1 MENIS
6 SEEEEE
12 EEKEEK
18 EKKEE
23 EEEKKKEEEEEEEK
37 EEEVEVMVEEEKEEE
52 EEKEDR
58 LYGARCTLF
67 PPREFQRNS
76 SRKKSN
82 HRVAPRVTDRPRTTV
97 EAARRKREGRGTT
110 SILELFYQRIFEQ
123 IIKFHVP
130 KEILK
135 RVKSIS

>member
-1 MENIS
+1 MSIS
-6 SEEEEE
+6 VLY

-18 EKKEE
+18 EE
-23 EEEKKKEEEEEEEK
+23 KEEEEEEEK
-37 EEEVEVMVEEEKEEE
+37 EEEEEVEVMAMVEEEKEEE

-97 EAARRKREGRGTT
+97 EAARRSRDEEESKQE
-110 SILELFYQRIFEQ
+110 
-123 IIKFHVP
+123 
-130 KEILK
+130 
-135 RVKSIS
+135 KSQ